1 MLNIYK
7 ASAGSGKTHRLT
19 WEYIRLLFLAALGD
33 GYRPA
38 SDSPHRQILAV
49 TFTNKATDEMKQR
62 ILSELDGICGGK
74 SGPETDRLREAAG
87 LDGVRL
93 RELAGTL
100 LVRILN
106 DYSAFNISTIDRFFQ
121 RILRAFARELGQSCN
136 YNVEL
141 DQDAV
146 LAESVDALMDS
157 LEDRPDLLE
166 WMIGLAL
173 ENIEN
178 GQSWDAT
185 KKLTDMGRRLF
196 TEEYKAAAS
205 ELEARLNDKV
215 SMKRFRDRLQT
226 LLDGYADLDDKAVR
240 ELDES
245 ERRDLESARIL
256 LPDIYTVALFAD
268 IRDRIRDYCREN
280 EVVLLSETAD
290 FLNRIIGDADAPFLY
305 EKIGTR
311 IRHYMLDEFQDTSAL
326 QWRNFEPLLRES
338 LAAGNENLLVGDVK
352 QCIYRWRNSDWS
364 LLNGEVE
371 RRFAGQCR
379 VETLET
385 NWRSGGGIVRFN
397 NDFFCEAARTVQRR
411 YDGDSDTDGGV
422 IKAIFR
428 DVRQR
433 TPPGR
438 ERQGRVSLQ
447 FVDRSRLSD
456 KDWKAAVLERLP
468 GIIRELTGRGY
479 RLDDITLLV
488 RRNTEGSQVSH
499 ALMEAGFQVV
509 TEESL
514 SLSSSQ
520 AVLAVVGRL
529 EEVFEQG
536 TFLPGESLYALCE
549 RLVRELEPAALQ
561 EQVFL
566 RTFLDGVSEYGLRQ
580 GPDLK
585 GLLAW
590 WNESGKDRSVAVPD
604 GENALHVMTIHKA
617 KGLAARVVIL
627 PFFEEPF
634 AARGGFHRQ
643 YIWARTDREPFREL
657 PLVPLLYGKPLR
669 DSWFAE
675 HYWRENLY
683 SLVDGLNVS
692 YVAFTRARDEM
703 IVCAARPK
711 VLKKGN
717 YSVNGLSDELF
728 RQYEKELLA
737 ADDGSPWFVYETG
750 ERGRLPEQPPLPPA
764 PACFRED
771 GAFRSV
777 PLDGRLQLTLKGEA
791 FFDRSSQRSR
801 GVVLH
806 EILSRVERK
815 EDLAESVREAVRAGD
830 LSAAEAE
837 AAAEWLAGR
846 LDSVADRHWFDGTW
860 TYRNECTLL
869 DRDGSLLR
877 PDRILFRE
885 GEAQVIDYKFGS
897 ERRPE
902 HRKQVAGY
910 TERVRAMGYRT
921 EGYLWYVELGCIE
934 AVS

>member
-19 WEYIRLLFLAALGD
+19 WEYIRLLFQAALGD
-33 GYRPA
+33 RNRPA

-49 TFTNKATDEMKQR
+49 TFTNKATEEMKQR
-62 ILSELDGICGGK
+62 IVSELDGICAGK
-74 SGPETDRLREAAG
+74 SGPETVRLQKAAG
-87 LDGVRL
+87 LDEARM
-93 RELAGTL
+93 RELAGVL

-157 LEDRPDLLE
+157 LEERPDLLE

-178 GQSWDAT
+178 GQNWDAT
-185 KKLTDMGRRLF
+185 RKLTDMGRRLF

-215 SMKRFRDRLQT
+215 SMKRFRDRLQAVVENYAA
-226 LLDGYADLDDKAVR
+226 LDAKEVQDLEPA
-240 ELDES
+240 

-268 IRDRIRDYCREN
+268 IRERIRDYCREN

-290 FLNRIIGDADAPFLY
+290 FLSRIIGDSDAPFLY

-352 QCIYRWRNSDWS
+352 QCIYRWRNSDWN

-371 RRFAGQCR
+371 RRFSGQCR
-379 VETLET
+379 VETLDT
-385 NWRSGGGIVRFN
+385 NWRSGGVIVRFN
-397 NDFFCEAARTVQRR
+397 NAFFSRAAEAVQRR
-411 YDGDSDTDGGV
+411 YDGDSGTDSGL
-422 IKAIFR
+422 IEAIFR
-428 DVRQR
+428 DVAQQ
-433 TPPGR
+433 TPPD
-438 ERQGRVSLQ
+438 RQNRGRVSLH
-447 FVDRSRLSD
+447 FVDRSRLPD
-456 KDWKAAVLERLP
+456 KDWKAAVLQRLP
-468 GIIRELTGRGY
+468 GIVRELTGRGY

-499 ALMEAGFQVV
+499 TLMEAGFQVV

-520 AVLAVVGRL
+520 AVLAVVSRL
-529 EEVFEQG
+529 EEVYVQG
-536 TFLPGESLYALCE
+536 TFRSGESLYALCE
-549 RLVRELEPAALQ
+549 RLIRELDPGALR

-566 RTFLDGVSEYGLRQ
+566 RTFLDGVSEYSVRQ

-585 GLLAW
+585 GLLNW
-590 WNESGKDRSVAVPD
+590 WSESGKDRSVAVPD

-634 AARGGFHRQ
+634 AVRGGFVRQ
-643 YIWARTDREPFREL
+643 YIWARTEREPFRDL
-657 PLVPLLYGKPLR
+657 PLIPLLYGKPLR
-669 DSWFAE
+669 DSWFAD

-703 IVCAARPK
+703 IVCAPRPK

-717 YSVNGLSDELF
+717 YSVNSLSDELF
-728 RQYEKELLA
+728 RQYETPLLET
-737 ADDGSPWFVYETG
+737 DDGGPWFVYEEG
-750 ERGRLPEQPPLPPA
+750 ERVTLPDRAPQPSVPS
-764 PACFRED
+764 CFRED
-771 GAFRSV
+771 GPFRSL

-791 FFDRSSQRSR
+791 FFDRTSQRSR

-815 EDLAESVREAVRAGD
+815 EDLAESVQTAVRAGD
-830 LSAAEAE
+830 ISVSEAE
-837 AAAEWLAGR
+837 GAAKWLSGR
-846 LDSVADRHWFDGTW
+846 LDSVAERHWFDGTW

-869 DRDGSLLR
+869 DRDGTLLR

-902 HRKQVAGY
+902 HRRQVEAY
-910 TERVRAMGYRT
+910 VERIRAMGYRT
-921 EGYLWYVELGCIE
+921 EGWLWYVELDRIDPV
-934 AVS
+934 A